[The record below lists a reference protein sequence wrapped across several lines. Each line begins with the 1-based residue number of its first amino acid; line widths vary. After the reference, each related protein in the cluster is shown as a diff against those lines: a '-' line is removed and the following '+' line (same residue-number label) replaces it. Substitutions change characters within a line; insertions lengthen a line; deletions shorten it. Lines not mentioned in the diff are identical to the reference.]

1 MIFLKKYMEIRY
13 FLHICINVINMIF
26 SRKNTLKV
34 IDILDRILERVPMI
48 LYTFMETFIGAF
60 IYCFAVKEKQP
71 GNLIY
76 RIEVWLLL
84 QFIWLEICYNEE
96 YSIHCTIQTSGVVF
110 RSALEHQLRKLFVH
124 YEMDYKSKK
133 IRAAV
138 KIFSVQVNRTFL
150 KVHAKY
156 LVKVTRIGEVVG
168 TKRSPTLRKLSF
180 KIPY

>member
-1 MIFLKKYMEIRY
+1 
-13 FLHICINVINMIF
+13 
-26 SRKNTLKV
+26 
-34 IDILDRILERVPMI
+34 
-48 LYTFMETFIGAF
+48 
-60 IYCFAVKEKQP
+60 
-71 GNLIY
+71 
-76 RIEVWLLL
+76 
-84 QFIWLEICYNEE
+84 
-96 YSIHCTIQTSGVVF
+96 
-110 RSALEHQLRKLFVH
+110 
-124 YEMDYKSKK
+124 MDYKSKK